1 MTGLEFAAMERLL
14 IRVTSLVAFAIV
26 LATDILYVGLI
37 GSQGQDFQPYVP
49 RFVASY
55 LALMAALIVIALL
68 PRPEISAI
76 RLPMRAAAAGGLL
89 ALGFLAAFSIG
100 LPLVVA
106 GVLTTVALT
115 RTSRRPGSA
124 LRRLAGLG
132 AALLAI
138 GLLVAGLEITGRLI
152 VCPATG
158 TASGTGSGLVTGGYS
173 YQCNEGTLT
182 FHSG

>member
-1 MTGLEFAAMERLL
+1 MERLL

-55 LALMAALIVIALL
+55 LAVMAGLIVIALL
-68 PRPEISAI
+68 PRPEIFAI

-100 LPLVVA
+100 LPLVIAA

-152 VCPATG
+152 VCPETG
-158 TASGTGSGLVTGGYS
+158 TGSGTGSGIVTSGYS
-173 YQCNEGTLT
+173 YECNQGSLRI
-182 FHSG
+182 H

>member
-1 MTGLEFAAMERLL
+1 MERLL

-26 LATDILYVGLI
+26 LATDILSVGLI

-68 PRPEISAI
+68 PRPEIVAI

-124 LRRLAGLG
+124 LRRLAGPCAAVLG
-132 AALLAI
+132 DGPVGAR
-138 GLLVAGLEITGRLI
+138 VQ
-152 VCPATG
+152 V
-158 TASGTGSGLVTGGYS
+158 
-173 YQCNEGTLT
+173 
-182 FHSG
+182 H

>member
-1 MTGLEFAAMERLL
+1 MERLL

-55 LALMAALIVIALL
+55 LAVMAALIVIALL
-68 PRPEISAI
+68 PRPEIFAI
-76 RLPMRAAAAGGLL
+76 RLPMRAAAAGRLV
-89 ALGFLAAFSIG
+89 ALGLPAALSIG

-124 LRRLAGLG
+124 LRRLAGLC
-132 AALLAI
+132 AALFAI
-138 GLLVAGLEITGRLI
+138 GPLLPGR
-152 VCPATG
+152 V
-158 TASGTGSGLVTGGYS
+158 
-173 YQCNEGTLT
+173 
-182 FHSG
+182 